1 MIIQP
6 TYTAGEI
13 LEMSKRMDAEAF
25 RVIAEL
31 IEDEIDLYTKE
42 DLVILVQSSMIMFTR
57 GLLSVHLKGKE

>member
-1 MIIQP
+1 
-6 TYTAGEI
+6 
-13 LEMSKRMDAEAF
+13 MDAEAF

-57 GLLSVHLKGKE
+57 GLLSVHLKGKNEKA